1 MKITKDHSLPIL
13 TVGMAVVFIFGFI
26 ATDWLRFLV
35 QMSLSIFLVVL
46 GVMLQMRVGLV
57 SFGQGLFYCLGA
69 YAAGMAGYFFGITD
83 AFLLLLLGTTA
94 SVLLAILLGF
104 LMVRFRGIFYA
115 NFSLALS
122 MILYGLLVKAE
133 VLGSTDGFN
142 VPAATYLGFTP
153 QGEASQIAIF
163 AMTCL
168 IVYLVAFV
176 MHRYL
181 SSTFGYLGDAIR
193 QNEIRVE
200 YLGASVPKLIH
211 KVYVIAA
218 AISGIGGVLTAIAVG
233 HIDPELAYWTAS
245 GEFVF
250 VALLSGISN
259 VMAPMVGAF
268 LLELLR
274 TYAFEYAPY
283 TWQMILGVTMLL
295 VILFLPGGIWSLRLK
310 RRMETPNESH
320 TGDKKLEHS
329 IRRCRCG

>member
-1 MKITKDHSLPIL
+1 MKILKENSLRTL
-13 TVGMAVVFIFGFI
+13 TIGLVLVLIFGFV

-35 QMSLSIFLVVL
+35 QMSLATFLVVL

-69 YAAGMAGYFFGITD
+69 YVAGMAGYFWGITD
-83 AFLLLLLGTTA
+83 IFLLLLAGTVTC
-94 SVLLAILLGF
+94 VLLSMVLGF
-104 LMVRFRGIFYA
+104 LLVRYREIFYA

-133 VLGSTDGFN
+133 ILGSTDGFN
-142 VPAATYLGFTP
+142 VPHSTFLGFAP
-153 QGEASQIAIF
+153 EGETLKISVF
-163 AMTCL
+163 VLTSV
-168 IVYLVAFV
+168 IVYLVAVV

-181 SSTFGYLGDAIR
+181 SSTYGYMGDAVR

-200 YLGASVPKLIH
+200 YLGASVRSLIH

-218 AISGIGGVLTAIAVG
+218 AISGIGGVLTAVAVG
-233 HIDPELAYWTAS
+233 HVDPDLAYWTTS

-250 VALLSGISN
+250 VALLSGTAN
-259 VMAPMVGAF
+259 VMAPLVGTF

-295 VILFLPGGIWSLRLK
+295 VILFLPGGIWSIGSK
-310 RRMETPNESH
+310 RRTES
-320 TGDKKLEHS
+320 
-329 IRRCRCG
+329 

>member
-1 MKITKDHSLPIL
+1 MKTPRDSTLRVL
-13 TVGMAVVFIFGFI
+13 TIGLVLVLIFGFV

-35 QMSLSIFLVVL
+35 QMSLATFLVVL
-46 GVMLQMRVGLV
+46 GVMLQMRAGLV

-69 YAAGMAGYFFGITD
+69 YVAGMAGYFWRITD
-83 AFLLLLLGTTA
+83 VFVLLLAGTGA
-94 SVLLAILLGF
+94 SVLLSVMLGF
-104 LMVRFRGIFYA
+104 LLVRYRGIFYA

-142 VPAATYLGFTP
+142 VPPSTFFGFALE
-153 QGEASQIAIF
+153 GEPLKIAIF
-163 AMTCL
+163 VLTCL

-176 MHRYL
+176 LHRYL
-181 SSTFGYLGDAIR
+181 SSTYGYIGDAVR

-200 YLGASVPKLIH
+200 YLGASVRSLIH

-218 AISGIGGVLTAIAVG
+218 AISGIGGVLTAVAVG
-233 HIDPELAYWTAS
+233 HVDPDLAYWTTS

-250 VALLSGISN
+250 VALLSGTAN
-259 VMAPMVGAF
+259 VMAPLVGAF

-283 TWQMILGVTMLL
+283 TWQMILGVTMLM
-295 VILFLPGGIWSLRLK
+295 VILFLPGGLWSIGSKYR
-310 RRMETPNESH
+310 
-320 TGDKKLEHS
+320 TGK
-329 IRRCRCG
+329 